1 MILNRKNETNQRTI
15 VERLRNVKFFMSST
29 VGGAEG
35 YCNLVFCLSV
45 YLSVYEQNSGEL
57 TTLGLRLSY

>member
-1 MILNRKNETNQRTI
+1 ML
-15 VERLRNVKFFMSST
+15 ST
-29 VGGAEG
+29 VGGVEG

-57 TTLGLRLSY
+57 TTLGLQLSYYKMRNYTMIKIIIFAFSNTFQL